1 MAKEGRKRPTV
12 TVEDIQLPYIE
23 INMTDGTLCDLS
35 NTKRLTRV
43 FYVCNEDAK
52 HELYSIKE
60 TSTCEYE
67 AIVLS
72 PLLCLSQEFK
82 VTAAPENQINCYS
95 VGKSPSKPKGL
106 KALEDEAKKQQLEIL
121 KNKKDM
127 PPFPGGIFGEYN
139 ILNFI
144 VSYMKNFFSGSSL
157 PLVHRFLL
165 IQRVFFIYS
174 RYTYDKR
181 CHIFT

>member
-1 MAKEGRKRPTV
+1 
-12 TVEDIQLPYIE
+12 
-23 INMTDGTLCDLS
+23 MTDGTLCDLS
-35 NTKRLTRV
+35 NTKRFTRV

-72 PLLCLSQEFK
+72 PLLCESQEFK

-95 VGKSPSKPKGL
+95 VGKSPPKPKGL
-106 KALEDEAKKQQLEIL
+106 KALEDEAKQQQLEIL

-127 PPFPGGIFGEYN
+127 PPFPGGIFGIVFIIN
-139 ILNFI
+139 IK
-144 VSYMKNFFSGSSL
+144 Y
-157 PLVHRFLL
+157 LL
-165 IQRVFFIYS
+165 MVFKI
-174 RYTYDKR
+174 KKK
-181 CHIFT
+181 IININI